1 MAESKY
7 SIICPVCDLTGGLFK
22 SGCLGCDA
30 RKVVILRSDDYGLS
44 RKLQLQV
51 LGSGERMSKILELVK
66 EIDAQT
72 A

>member
-1 MAESKY
+1 MSADGKY
-7 SIICPVCDLTGGLFK
+7 AIPCPTCNLTGGLFQ

-30 RKVVILRSDDYGLS
+30 RKVVILRSDDYRLS

-66 EIDAQT
+66 QIDA
-72 A
+72 

>member
-7 SIICPVCDLTGGLFK
+7 SIICPKCGLSGGLFQ

-51 LGSGERMSKILELVK
+51 LGSGDRMDKILALVK
-66 EIDAQT
+66 EIDTQNA
-72 A
+72 